1 MPKHSL
7 RSSVRLCVVLAV
19 LLAAGVVLAD
29 RNTRTLLHSFHTKK
43 NGKHALGLIINIGN
57 LNGCDK
63 GVGIVKNKIKRW
75 RRYPLAG
82 SRMVLLTVVIR
93 KKHMEECKQRVTRI
107 YRRDKQLESLLKDL
121 EFKVTIIENRE
132 S

>member
-1 MPKHSL
+1 MP
-7 RSSVRLCVVLAV
+7 AV
-19 LLAAGVVLAD
+19 LLLSSLAAAD
-29 RNTRTLLHSFHTKK
+29 SNTRTLLHSFHTKK

-57 LNGCDK
+57 LHGCSK

-75 RRYPLAG
+75 RQYPLSG
-82 SRMVLLTVVIR
+82 SRVVLLTVVIR

-107 YRRDKQLESLLKDL
+107 YRQDKQLESLLKDL